1 MQRWIFT
8 KILFGKVECLWL
20 MLTTF
25 YAENLQQLMILVCPT
40 LLRTKKLNP
49 PEDLK
54 STTKLNTTVIQKKK

>member
-1 MQRWIFT
+1 
-8 KILFGKVECLWL
+8 

-25 YAENLQQLMILVCPT
+25 YAENLQQLMILVYPT

-54 STTKLNTTVIQKKK
+54 NTNKTKHNSNSKKK